1 VAGAGRRGSAKR
13 GGRSPLFYALLAS
26 VLFHLGLL
34 VLVRALPAPAPH
46 PQQPLVFTIVERP
59 PRPKLTPPRPPP
71 PAPTPRSPG
80 TRTHVKEEAG
90 PATAAAPPAVALA
103 PGAKDAPFVVAPPG
117 TPSLRDM
124 SARAAEEVVK
134 ERGPQH
140 TPGDTIGERL
150 KEKLQRGV
158 GEVAVQRSGFWDTYF
173 TVLRKAVL
181 AAWSEGKP
189 DAHFPKKATV
199 RIRLVLDSDGL
210 LLDFDIVQAS
220 GSKAMDHEVELA
232 LHQTPH
238 FPPPP
243 DNVMHGKTELVT
255 EWELTVHPGLAQA
268 QGTPTFGPFG
278 PTMLF
283 DVITIVNPAVDLTPL
298 ELNVALASYWT
309 R

>member
-1 VAGAGRRGSAKR
+1 VAGAGRRGSTKR

-26 VLFHLGLL
+26 VLFHLALL
-34 VLVRALPAPAPH
+34 VFMRALPPPAAR
-46 PQQPLVFTIVERP
+46 PQKPLVFTIVERP
-59 PRPKLTPPRPPP
+59 VRPKTTPQRPPP
-71 PAPTPRSPG
+71 PAAAPRTPG
-80 TRTHVKEEAG
+80 ARTHAQQEAG
-90 PATAAAPPAVALA
+90 PPTATTPPEVAVA
-103 PGAKDAPFVVAPPG
+103 PGAKDSPFVVGPPG
-117 TPSLRDM
+117 APSLREM
-124 SARAAEEVVK
+124 SARSAEEVVK

-140 TPGDTIGERL
+140 TPGTSIGERL
-150 KEKLQRGV
+150 KEKLAIGV

-189 DAHFPKKATV
+189 DAHFPKKASV
-199 RIRLVLDSDGL
+199 RIRLVMNAEGL
-210 LLDFDIVQAS
+210 LLDFDIIQAS

-243 DNVMHGKTELVT
+243 DNVMQSKTELVT
-255 EWELTVHPGLAQA
+255 EWVLTVHPGLAQA
-268 QGTPTFGPFG
+268 QGTPVFGPSG

-283 DVITIVNPAVDLTPL
+283 DMVTIVNPAVDLTPL